1 MDIVRKRK
9 VLKAIQALEKDIETL
24 KGVRTKLATSEY
36 ASASLSSGGG
46 SKSYTRQ
53 SLGQLSETIRQLARE
68 LQLFRN
74 MLATDSPTGFRPS
87 TVLHIY
93 GW

>member
-1 MDIVRKRK
+1 MTIDQKRK
-9 VLKAIQALEKDIETL
+9 ILKTIQGLQKDIETL
-24 KGVRTKLATSEY
+24 KDVRMRLASSEY
-36 ASASLSSGGG
+36 VSASMSSGGG

-53 SLGQLSETIRQLARE
+53 DFGKLGEAIQQLSRE

-74 MLATDSPTGFRPS
+74 MLATDSPS
-87 TVLHIY
+87 TFLPKSILHVY